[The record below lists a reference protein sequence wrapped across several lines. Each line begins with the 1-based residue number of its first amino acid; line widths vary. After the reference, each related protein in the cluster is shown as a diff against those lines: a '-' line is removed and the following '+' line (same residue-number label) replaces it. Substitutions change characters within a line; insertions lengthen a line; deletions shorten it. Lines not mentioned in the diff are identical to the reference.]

1 MSYEDSC
8 ISIFFLVY
16 DKMYFYRKI
25 QYICKSYIE
34 EYLFKYF
41 MYQRRNRNNLKVY
54 QEGKEK

>member
-8 ISIFFLVY
+8 ILIFFLVY

-34 EYLFKYF
+34 GYLFKYF